1 MPRRWPTWLL
11 LGLGLLSLFWGLYRL
26 ERIFVD
32 EREEAHA
39 QVTEEQNTLAEYA
52 RRTLE
57 QHLEQALHDAEESLP
72 AARSDPLLAAQGLL
86 LVEDGRQL
94 LPRRDAPRHGDDAPG
109 QAVYAMLRKGELP
122 EAADPTSPW
131 AERLRMFALL
141 RRMLELGNRGGIDE
155 TVDEIVRHRGY
166 YVIDGD
172 RDIPYM
178 LAVIEEVAARFEV
191 ADDFAFKALR
201 DGFAFE
207 NGPTIEGLQKELLR
221 HRGRLS
227 ARDFAFL
234 GERIASLSRR
244 FKVPTEDFVARR
256 DAAPGALV
264 PVPTPMTQAAL
275 LLGGTWYAA
284 PRPAGRIVGLRVDL
298 WALAQETEAEM
309 HGRALLGGQDRLVLP
324 PLSGVVDIVSLP
336 LLVESPRF
344 AISHVAA
351 ENRFWL
357 KTTFAGAS
365 ATFAL
370 LLGAMALVLQ
380 NRKQRFVELKSD
392 FVATVSH
399 ELRTPLASIRLMAE
413 TLQRRTRGRPEV
425 RDYPERIIQDI
436 DELSFLV
443 ENILS
448 FNRLDKGRWE
458 ARPTDVHLGEMVDE
472 VAGELHWY
480 GYSDVRVS
488 TTGIDG
494 IVLRAD
500 RELLKLLLRNLAKNA
515 CTYNERTP
523 VELEVV
529 VVDAG
534 PGRFALEVRD
544 NGVGIPLA
552 ERRRVFEDFARGSG
566 GRARGSGLGLSICRR
581 TMRAHGGAISIAR
594 SGPDGTAFRLEF
606 PAAMIVSRP

>member
-39 QVTEEQNTLAEYA
+39 RVTEAQGTLAEYA

-57 QHLEQALHDAEESLP
+57 QRLESALHDAEESLP

-86 LVEDGRQL
+86 LLEDGRQL
-94 LPRRDAPRHGDDAPG
+94 IPRRDIPREGDDTPA
-109 QAVYAMLRKGELP
+109 QALYAKLRTGELP
-122 EAADPTSPW
+122 EVADPTSPW

-141 RRMLELGNRGGIDE
+141 RRMLELGDRGGIDE
-155 TVDEIVRHRGY
+155 TAEEILRHRGY
-166 YVIDGD
+166 YVIDAD

-178 LAVIEEVAARFEV
+178 LAVIEQVAARFEV
-191 ADDFAFKALR
+191 AEGFALKVLR
-201 DGFAFE
+201 DGVAFE
-207 NGPTIEGLQKELLR
+207 NGPRIDGLQKDLLR
-221 HRGRLS
+221 FRSRLS
-227 ARDFAFL
+227 ARDFQFL
-234 GERIASLSRR
+234 GERIAALSRR
-244 FKVPTEDFVARR
+244 FKVPSDDFVARR

-264 PVPTPMTQAAL
+264 PVPAPMTQPAL

-284 PRPAGRIVGLRVDL
+284 PRPAGRVVGLRVDL

-324 PLSGVVDIVSLP
+324 PLSGVVDVASLP

-344 AISHVAA
+344 TISHNAA
-351 ENRFWL
+351 EGRFWL

-365 ATFAL
+365 AAFAL

-425 RDYPERIIQDI
+425 KDYPERIIQDI

-458 ARPTDVHLGEMVDE
+458 PRPTDVHLADLVDE
-472 VAGELHWY
+472 IAGELHWY
-480 GYSDVRVS
+480 GFSDVRLS
-488 TTGIDG
+488 TAGIDG
-494 IVLRAD
+494 VVLRAD
-500 RELLKLLLRNLAKNA
+500 RELLKLLVRNLAKNA

-523 VELEVV
+523 VELEVAV
-529 VVDAG
+529 VPAP
-534 PGRFALEVRD
+534 PGRFALEIRD
-544 NGVGIPLA
+544 NGVGIPVA

-566 GRARGSGLGLSICRR
+566 GSARGSGLGLSICRR
-581 TMRAHGGAISIAR
+581 TMRAHGGTISIAR
-594 SGPDGTAFRLEF
+594 SGPEGTSFRLDL
-606 PAAMIVSRP
+606 PATMVVSRP

>member
-39 QVTEEQNTLAEYA
+39 RVIEEQGTLAEYA

-57 QHLEQALHDAEESLP
+57 QRLESALHEAEESVP

-94 LPRRDAPRHGDDAPG
+94 LPRRDTPREGDDAPA
-109 QAVYAMLRKGELP
+109 QAVYAELRGGTLP
-122 EAADPTSPW
+122 AAADPTSPW

-141 RRMLELGNRGGIDE
+141 RRMLELGDRGGIEE
-155 TVDEIVRHRGY
+155 TVNEILRHRGY
-166 YVIDGD
+166 YVIEGD
-172 RDIPYM
+172 HDIPYM
-178 LAVIEEVAARFEV
+178 LALIEEIAARFEL
-191 ADDFAFKALR
+191 AEGLGLTILR
-201 DGFAFE
+201 DGVAFE
-207 NGPTIEGLQKELLR
+207 NGPRTDGLQKDLLR
-221 HRGRLS
+221 QRARLS
-227 ARDFAFL
+227 ARDFQFL
-234 GERIASLSRR
+234 GERVAALSRR
-244 FKVPTEDFVARR
+244 FKVPTDDFVARR

-264 PVPTPMTQAAL
+264 PVPSPMTEPAL

-284 PRPAGRIVGLRVDL
+284 PRPAGRVVGLRVDL

-309 HGRALLGGQDRLVLP
+309 HGRALLGGQDRLLLP
-324 PLSGVVDIVSLP
+324 PLTGVVDIASVP

-344 AISHVAA
+344 AVSHKAA
-351 ENRFWL
+351 EGRFWL

-365 ATFAL
+365 AAIAL

-425 RDYPERIIQDI
+425 KDYPERIIKDI
-436 DELSFLV
+436 DELTFLV

-448 FNRLDKGRWE
+448 FNRLDKGRWKP
-458 ARPTDVHLGEMVDE
+458 RPSDVHLADLVDE
-472 VAGELHWY
+472 VAGELPWY
-480 GYSDVRVS
+480 GFSDVRVS
-488 TTGIDG
+488 TRGIDG
-494 IVLRAD
+494 VVLRAD
-500 RELLKLLLRNLAKNA
+500 RELLKLLVRNLAKNA

-523 VELEVV
+523 VELEVAAV
-529 VVDAG
+529 EAG
-534 PGRFALEVRD
+534 AGRFALEVRD
-544 NGVGIPLA
+544 NGVGIAAA

-566 GRARGSGLGLSICRR
+566 GSARGSGLGLSICRR
-581 TMRAHGGAISIAR
+581 TMRAHGGTISIAR
-594 SGPDGTAFRLEF
+594 SGPEGTSFRLEF
-606 PAAMIVSRP
+606 PATMVVQQP